1 LRYKP
6 GPEIIR
12 HSKHGKRSVD
22 QVRVVLEASLD
33 PGCLDQSGINTRTDS
48 LAANPLE
55 LSILGQYREGEVQ
68 PRRQDGIKWFGTS
81 GSLAL
86 AGLIS
91 EDTRQNI
98 DGFPGLK
105 DVPILGTLFRSRDF
119 QRDESELVIIVTPY
133 LVKPVARNALARPDA
148 GFSTPDDRSGNFLGR
163 LNRVYGQGQAAP
175 NGTYQGD
182 VGYIIK

>member
-1 LRYKP
+1 MELP
-6 GPEIIR
+6 SGG
-12 HSKHGKRSVD
+12 SM
-22 QVRVVLEASLD
+22 VLGGLLQD
-33 PGCLDQSGINTRTDS
+33 NVKQS
-48 LAANPLE
+48 
-55 LSILGQYREGEVQ
+55 
-68 PRRQDGIKWFGTS
+68 
-81 GSLAL
+81 L
-86 AGLIS
+86 AGL
-91 EDTRQNI
+91 
-98 DGFPGLK
+98 PGLK
-105 DVPILGTLFRSRDF
+105 SLPILGTLFRSRDF